1 MRGVR
6 FHVRS
11 AILSTL
17 LLAALTAFAVER
29 SGETQG
35 LRDIPG
41 FRWMAE
47 LPADPLFLALDGDSL
62 FATDAAGTVHRIS
75 LDKGRIL
82 FSSPAMPDPS
92 MLVVDG
98 EQVLA
103 AGKSGLQTLDRSTGK
118 LGWTHSW
125 ATCNTTLLGIDVTEY
140 GWLVRTEESGG
151 YATLLLRN
159 GIAAWRVGPSVGSVY
174 LAGDLVYTLSPG
186 GDLEARNVER
196 GDLVWR
202 WPLPRATYRLGTDG
216 ILSGYVTHRPM
227 LRIQRGPSLKEIGLV
242 RGADPRTVTLGPVV
256 CDAKGCTVDLP
267 TGKRWFEGHVT
278 QLPDELRVI
287 RSVDG
292 ERHCIGCLG
301 LEQPELMRVDSW
313 TRDGARRTRSAF
325 IHHLDAVEDD
335 RGFVEM
341 FGQRIIALDWRTET

>member
-17 LLAALTAFAVER
+17 LLAALTALAVER

-41 FRWMAE
+41 FRWMAD

-62 FATDAAGTVHRIS
+62 FTSDAAGNVQRIS

-82 FSSPAMPDPS
+82 FSSPAIPDPS

-103 AGKSGLQTLDRSTGK
+103 AGKWGLQILDRSTGN
-118 LGWTHSW
+118 LGWTHRW
-125 ATCNTTLLGIDVTEY
+125 ASHDTTLLGIDATEY

-151 YATLLLRN
+151 YATLILRN
-159 GIAAWRVGPSVGSVY
+159 GVSAWRVGPSVGSVY
-174 LAGDLVYTLSPG
+174 VAGDLVYTLSPD
-186 GDLEARNVER
+186 GDLEARNVPR

-202 WPLPRATYRLGTDG
+202 WPLPRATYRLGSDG
-216 ILSGYVTHRPM
+216 VLSGFVSHRPL
-227 LRIQRGPSLKEIGLV
+227 LRILRGPTLREIEL
-242 RGADPRTVTLGPVV
+242 RGADPRTVNLGPVV

-278 QLPDELRVI
+278 QLPEELRVI

-301 LEQPELMRVDSW
+301 LEQPQLMRVDSW

-325 IHHLDAVEDD
+325 IHQLNAVEHA

-341 FGQRIIALDWRTET
+341 FGHRIIALDWRTES